1 MPRSRPAPR
10 PGARK
15 RPAPQRP
22 APERFGTSRLM
33 KIGFIAFAMLI
44 VCSLVGSALIYIPFD
59 ELFGFGDDGSNPAEN
74 IPDPNEDVI
83 AEQRK
88 IVEENPDDVEAVL
101 LLANILGNSGHL
113 NEAIEYYEKAVELAP
128 DDASARLDFARAL
141 ADGDLRQDAELQ
153 FQKALDL
160 EPDNQAALYYLAE
173 LYMEWEPPRQDDAE
187 ALYQQAIEADP
198 DTFLAS
204 QAKDR
209 LASIAPTPVALA
221 SPQASPVG
229 EPGTPVGD
237 GTGG

>member
-1 MPRSRPAPR
+1 
-10 PGARK
+10 
-15 RPAPQRP
+15 
-22 APERFGTSRLM
+22 M

-88 IVEENPDDVEAVL
+88 VVEENPDDVEAVL

-113 NEAIEYYEKAVELAP
+113 DEAIEYYEKAVNLAP
-128 DDASARLDFARAL
+128 DDASVRLDFARAL

-153 FQKALDL
+153 FHKVLEL

-173 LYMEWEPPRQDDAE
+173 LYMDWEPKRQDEAE
-187 ALYQQAIEADP
+187 SLYQKAIDADP
-198 DTFLAS
+198 ETFLAS

-209 LASIAPTPVALA
+209 LASIAPTPAAFA
-221 SPQASPVG
+221 SPQASPVA
-229 EPGTPVGD
+229 GTATPAGD